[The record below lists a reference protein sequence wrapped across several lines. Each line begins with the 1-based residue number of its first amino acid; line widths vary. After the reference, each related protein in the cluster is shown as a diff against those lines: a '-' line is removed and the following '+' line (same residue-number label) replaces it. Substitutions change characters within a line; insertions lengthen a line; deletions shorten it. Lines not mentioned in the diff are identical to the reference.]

1 MGFRQAQSKSTV
13 AVTQCPVLVPR
24 LEALLVPLQRCLSS
38 LAAAPEL
45 GHAELADTES
55 GPLLV
60 LRHLAPLSDADL
72 SALTAF
78 CAEHNTALY
87 LQGSAGAP
95 PVAVCAPYPPHYA
108 VAG

>member
-1 MGFRQAQSKSTV
+1 MSGAGSASGGITG
-13 AVTQCPVLVPR
+13 TH
-24 LEALLVPLQRCLSS
+24 LQRCLSS

-87 LQGSAGAP
+87 LQAV
-95 PVAVCAPYPPHYA
+95 PVHRLWQFVRHILRITR
-108 VAG
+108 